1 MNKKYKVIYES
12 GYDTVE
18 EIVDSRE
25 EAIRLAKSDLE
36 DLKNDM
42 LEEFMLN
49 SVKSPAKWS
58 EDEVEEWDNM
68 IFDYGARVE
77 EYEENGAAVWP
88 TGADLYEIDWMPYE
102 ELLAKYKS

>member
-1 MNKKYKVIYES
+1 MNKKYRVIYES

-18 EIVDSRE
+18 EIVDNKE

-42 LEEFMLN
+42 LEEDFVPN
-49 SVKSPAKWS
+49 IENWS
-58 EDEVEEWDNM
+58 EDEVEEWDSM
-68 IFDYGARVE
+68 ILDYSAWVE
-77 EYEENGAAVWP
+77 EYEENEAVVWP

>member
-1 MNKKYKVIYES
+1 MNKKYRVIYES

-36 DLKNDM
+36 DLKNDI
-42 LEEFMLN
+42 LEEDFVPN
-49 SVKSPAKWS
+49 IKNWS
-58 EDEVEEWDNM
+58 EDEIEEWDSM
-68 IFDYGARVE
+68 ILDYGAWVE
-77 EYEENGAAVWP
+77 EYEENGTTVWP

>member
-42 LEEFMLN
+42 LEDLVLN
-49 SVKSPAKWS
+49 IENWS

-77 EYEENGAAVWP
+77 EYEENGTAVWP
-88 TGADLYEIDWMPYE
+88 TGADLYEIDWMPHE